1 MSAINNKRNALGKG
15 LGALLQNPDTDITSR
30 SDSQSNEAALV
41 GSISEIS
48 IESIQ
53 ANPFQPRTHFEEEA
67 LRELADSIHE
77 MGLIQPVTVRKMG
90 YDQYQLISGER
101 RFRASQLAGLTTIPA
116 YIRIAND
123 QAMLEMALVEN
134 IQREELDAIE
144 ISLAYQ
150 RLIDEVKLTQEEV
163 SEKVA
168 KKRSTVSNY
177 LRLLKLPP
185 EIQMGIRQRKITM
198 GHARAL
204 INIED
209 PRQQINLFNQII
221 SNELSVRQV
230 EDAVREKK
238 NASST
243 TKASSIVLP
252 EALNEAIKA
261 LNARLEAKV
270 DLKSNSKGKGQLNI
284 RFNSAEE
291 LQRLLAKLLP

>member
-1 MSAINNKRNALGKG
+1 MNTKRNALGKG
-15 LGALLQNPDTDITSR
+15 LGALLQSPETDITS
-30 SDSQSNEAALV
+30 SQAGQTAAGTV
-41 GSISEIS
+41 GSISEILIS
-48 IESIQ
+48 SIQ
-53 ANPFQPRTHFEEEA
+53 ANPFQPRTYFEEEA

-144 ISLAYQ
+144 IALGYQ
-150 RLIDEVKLTQEEV
+150 RLIEEVKLTQEEV

-177 LRLLKLPP
+177 LRLLRLPP
-185 EIQMGIRQRKITM
+185 EIQLGIRQRKISM

-204 INIED
+204 INMD
-209 PRQQINLFNQII
+209 DAAQQLSLYNLII
-221 SNELSVRQV
+221 AQELSVRQV
-230 EDAVREKK
+230 EDAARE
-238 NASST
+238 
-243 TKASSIVLP
+243 TKATASPSAKKSATQLP
-252 EALNEAIKA
+252 DAIAEAIQA
-261 LNARLEAKV
+261 LNARLDAKV
-270 DLKSNSKGKGQLNI
+270 ELKSDSKGKGQLNI
-284 RFNSAEE
+284 RFNSPEE
-291 LQRLLAKLLP
+291 LEQLLRKLIP